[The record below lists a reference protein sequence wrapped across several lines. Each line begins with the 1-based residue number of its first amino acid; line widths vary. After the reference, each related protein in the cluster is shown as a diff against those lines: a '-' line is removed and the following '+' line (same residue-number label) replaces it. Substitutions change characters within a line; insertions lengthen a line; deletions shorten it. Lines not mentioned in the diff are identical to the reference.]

1 MLLILEFCCSVL
13 ISGQIFSSMLAT
25 HIYVVTF
32 GLAGLIHRER
42 KWNWPGWY
50 RSIAPC
56 STIQHP
62 TISYSYIPHRIEHH
76 TKPYHTRPFWLYW
89 WRHSAMSLTPSLCP
103 LSPFIQICVQISICI
118 CVFEHL
124 YLWLVGDKVHAVWT
138 AEGHVTSS
146 ISVLPPSWVKDLWS
160 MTHKLKFLSNT
171 IKTADN

>member
-1 MLLILEFCCSVL
+1 MLFCLTTGNIVDPFLVNAAHLYKPLSCNIWFITRTAEHSKL
-13 ISGQIFSSMLAT
+13 MYTGRQANNHTRQNALLLFCLTTGKIFSSMLAT

-76 TKPYHTRPFWLYW
+76 TKPYHTRPF
-89 WRHSAMSLTPSLCP
+89 
-103 LSPFIQICVQISICI
+103 
-118 CVFEHL
+118 
-124 YLWLVGDKVHAVWT
+124 
-138 AEGHVTSS
+138 
-146 ISVLPPSWVKDLWS
+146 
-160 MTHKLKFLSNT
+160 
-171 IKTADN
+171 